1 MFADFNFE
9 HDFVVGVGVLRSFVY
24 RKPRLSILK
33 ASVLNQKYF
42 VISLM
47 AAL

>member
-1 MFADFNFE
+1 MFADFRFDQ
-9 HDFVVGVGVLRSFVY
+9 DFVVGVGVLRALVY

-33 ASVLNQKYF
+33 ASVLNQKYL

>member
-9 HDFVVGVGVLRSFVY
+9 HDFVVGVLRALVY
-24 RKPRLSILK
+24 RNPRLSILK
-33 ASVLNQKYF
+33 ASVLNQKYL

-47 AAL
+47 AVI